1 VQRYFSNIK
10 ENNSFILNDDDWYHI
25 RKVMRITDDEL
36 IEVVYDNNL
45 YICKVKDK
53 LAVIDKMVENDN
65 IKKIKYVLVIPVLQE
80 QKMSFV
86 LQKATE
92 LGVDEIIP
100 IFTERSK
107 VKVDEKE
114 DKKLARW
121 MRICKEAAEQA
132 KRLDI
137 PKISRIQNIKD
148 LDLDGLKLV
157 CSTKEKSNSLKKV
170 LKNNLNCD
178 RIVIGVGP
186 EGGLTSKE
194 EDLFIKKGFIPDSLG
209 SNIMRVETVP
219 IYLLSILNY
228 EIME

>member
-194 EDLFIKKGFIPDSLG
+194 EDLFIEKGFIPVSLG

>member
-1 VQRYFSNIK
+1 MQRYFSNELID
-10 ENNSFILNDDDWYHI
+10 NSFRLNDDDCYHI
-25 RKVMRITDDEL
+25 RKVMRMTDGDK
-36 IEVVYDNNL
+36 IEVVYDSRL
-45 YICKVKDK
+45 YICKLKDNF
-53 LAVIDKMVENDN
+53 ATIENMVETTV
-65 IKKIKYVLVIPVLQE
+65 KKMKYSLVLPILQE

-92 LGVDEIIP
+92 LGIDEIIP
-100 IFTERSK
+100 ILTTRSK
-107 VKVDEKE
+107 IKVDEKE

-121 MRICKEAAEQA
+121 LRICKEASEQS

-137 PKISRIQNIKD
+137 PTISKIISIDN
-148 LDLDGLKLV
+148 LDIDGLKIV
-157 CSTKEKSNSLKKV
+157 CSTKEKSNTLKKV

-178 RIVIGVGP
+178 RIVMCVGP
-186 EGGLTSKE
+186 EGGLTELE
-194 EDLFIKKGFIPDSLG
+194 ENKLIDKGFIPVSLG